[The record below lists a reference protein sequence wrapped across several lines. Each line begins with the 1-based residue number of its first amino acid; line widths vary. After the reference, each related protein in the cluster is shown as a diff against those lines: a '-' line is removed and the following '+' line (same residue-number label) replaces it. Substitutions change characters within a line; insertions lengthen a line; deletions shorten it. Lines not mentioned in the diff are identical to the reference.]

1 MNKYFERIERLRS
14 LMRAKDWDAVVI
26 YGTDPHFSEYPALRW
41 KQIEWLT
48 GFTGEAADVVVTLD
62 DAGLWTDSRYFIQA
76 EAQLAGTGVS
86 LYKTRIPGA
95 VSIEDW
101 LLEEMG
107 WENVNVAIDSFCT
120 SVSSQC
126 ALMANFNVVG
136 IPDLLSPLWE
146 DRPGIVQTPIF
157 CVNPGESMEEKVAWL
172 REEMTKEGVKYVLI
186 SSLDEIAWL
195 LNVRAGDID
204 YTPVVISYLLV
215 GLEDIKWFVI
225 RDTIEDEGTS
235 QALAYLSERGVQCLS
250 YDEVTIELRSLE
262 GVWVDRDTLNVE
274 LDSSLVEPHYA
285 SLPIQQRKAVKNP
298 VEIDNMRRCHLR
310 DGVAMEKFFY
320 WLEKSLENGTRIS
333 EWDASVRLGEYRRE
347 IEDYVEDS
355 FETISAFGKGAALPH
370 YHTPN
375 VNAPLLEPY
384 GLYLN
389 DSGGQ
394 FLSGTTDITR
404 TIPLGECSPM
414 QRREYTLVLKSHID
428 LATSLF
434 PSGTPGCR
442 VDAAARMPLWREKL
456 DFGHGTGHGVGY
468 FLGVHEGP
476 AQIRQN
482 MSSAGLFEGMIT
494 SIEPGIYREGLY
506 GIRHENLYLIAD
518 AGENEFGHFL
528 KFEPLTLCHF
538 DTSIL
543 DLSLLDEW
551 EIEWLNNYNQRVYES
566 VGPFLEENIR
576 EWLKEKT
583 SEIRK

>member
-1 MNKYFERIERLRS
+1 MSY
-14 LMRAKDWDAVVI
+14 
-26 YGTDPHFSEYPALRW
+26 W
-41 KQIEWLT
+41 KQ
-48 GFTGEAADVVVTLD
+48 
-62 DAGLWTDSRYFIQA
+62 R
-76 EAQLAGTGVS
+76 
-86 LYKTRIPGA
+86 
-95 VSIEDW
+95 
-101 LLEEMG
+101 
-107 WENVNVAIDSFCT
+107 
-120 SVSSQC
+120 
-126 ALMANFNVVG
+126 
-136 IPDLLSPLWE
+136 
-146 DRPGIVQTPIF
+146 
-157 CVNPGESMEEKVAWL
+157 
-172 REEMTKEGVKYVLI
+172 
-186 SSLDEIAWL
+186 
-195 LNVRAGDID
+195 
-204 YTPVVISYLLV
+204 
-215 GLEDIKWFVI
+215 
-225 RDTIEDEGTS
+225 
-235 QALAYLSERGVQCLS
+235 
-250 YDEVTIELRSLE
+250 
-262 GVWVDRDTLNVE
+262 
-274 LDSSLVEPHYA
+274 
-285 SLPIQQRKAVKNP
+285 
-298 VEIDNMRRCHLR
+298 
-310 DGVAMEKFFY
+310 
-320 WLEKSLENGTRIS
+320 LEKSLENGTRIS

-375 VNAPLLEPY
+375 MNAPLLEPY

-404 TIPLGECSPM
+404 TTPLGECSPM

-428 LATSLF
+428 LATSFF

-551 EIEWLNNYNQRVYES
+551 EIEWLNSYNQRVYES
-566 VGPFLEENIR
+566 VGPFLEEDIR